1 MIAVKLKKLWKPTEI
16 FQKCSLCFDQSQKRS
31 EHARQ
36 PQNYK
41 LYYDC
46 CLRFGFLTLDWLFRY
61 NTITFQKLIFLVFT
75 VFRVLQYSLKGSVS
89 NFKYT
94 VPLLS
99 LQACYVEFSHSS
111 QLTNSMLAWNFYSA
125 HTYILYTK
133 QRKSRI
139 TPWGHHQMFCL
150 TKLITKLFL
159 TDRTFPH

>member
-16 FQKCSLCFDQSQKRS
+16 FQKWSLCFDQSQKRS

-46 CLRFGFLTLDWLFRY
+46 CLRFGFLTLDWLFLC
-61 NTITFQKLIFLVFT
+61 NTITFQKYFWCLQFSEFYSSHWKVLYLTSSTLYLSYRYKLVMW
-75 VFRVLQYSLKGSVS
+75 
-89 NFKYT
+89 NF
-94 VPLLS
+94 PD
-99 LQACYVEFSHSS
+99 SS

-159 TDRTFPH
+159 TDRIFPH